1 MKAAPS
7 GEKGKEMKIYARGT
21 LKGQTIELDE
31 PIDLP
36 EGERVE
42 VVVLWP
48 EIVPVKRTTEELEAA
63 KAEYEAM
70 RDTPAYRT
78 FNPKPPGEY
87 VVTNE
92 MVNRI
97 RETMGF

>member
-1 MKAAPS
+1 MR
-7 GEKGKEMKIYARGT
+7 IDLRGT
-21 LKGQTIELDE
+21 VKGQTIELDE

-42 VVVLWP
+42 IVILWP
-48 EIVPVKRTTEELEAA
+48 EIVPVKLTPEELEAA
-63 KAEYEAM
+63 QAEYEAR
-70 RDTPAYRT
+70 RDSLAYRT
-78 FNPKPPGEY
+78 FNPRPPTGH

>member
-1 MKAAPS
+1 
-7 GEKGKEMKIYARGT
+7 MKIYARGA

-31 PIDLP
+31 PLDLP

-48 EIVPVKRTTEELEAA
+48 EIVPVKRTTEELAAA

-70 RDTPAYRT
+70 RDTPAHRT
-78 FNPKPPGEY
+78 FNPPPPGEY
-87 VVTNE
+87 VITNE

>member
-1 MKAAPS
+1 MKMNL
-7 GEKGKEMKIYARGT
+7 KGT
-21 LKGQTIELDE
+21 VKGQTIELDG

-36 EGERVE
+36 EGQRLDL
-42 VVVLWP
+42 VVWP
-48 EIVPVKRTTEELEAA
+48 EIVAVKLTPEELEAEQA
-63 KAEYEAM
+63 AYEA
-70 RDTPAYRT
+70 RRASPAYRA
-78 FNPKPPGEY
+78 FNPLPPSDH

>member
-1 MKAAPS
+1 MR
-7 GEKGKEMKIYARGT
+7 MDLRGT
-21 LKGQTIELDE
+21 VKGQTIVLDE

-42 VVVLWP
+42 LVVLWP
-48 EIVPVKRTTEELEAA
+48 EIVPVKLTPEELEAA
-63 KAEYEAM
+63 KADYEARCEDPM
-70 RDTPAYRT
+70 YRALH
-78 FNPKPPGEY
+78 PLPPTGY

-97 RETMGF
+97 RETAGF

>member
-1 MKAAPS
+1 
-7 GEKGKEMKIYARGT
+7 MKIYARGT

-36 EGERVE
+36 NGDRVE

-48 EIVPVKRTTEELEAA
+48 EIVPVKRTPEELEAA
-63 KAEYEAM
+63 KAEYEAR
-70 RDTPAYRT
+70 RDSPAYRT
-78 FNPKPPGEY
+78 FKPNPPGEY
-87 VVTNE
+87 IVTNE
-92 MVNRI
+92 MVERI

>member
-1 MKAAPS
+1 MR
-7 GEKGKEMKIYARGT
+7 IDLRGAVR
-21 LKGQTIELDE
+21 GQTIELDE

-42 VVVLWP
+42 IVVLWP
-48 EIVPVKRTTEELEAA
+48 EIVPVKLTPAELEAA
-63 KAEYEAM
+63 KAEYEA
-70 RDTPAYRT
+70 RCEDPVYRALH
-78 FNPKPPGEY
+78 PLPPTGY

>member
-1 MKAAPS
+1 
-7 GEKGKEMKIYARGT
+7 MKIYARGT

-36 EGERVE
+36 NGDRVE

-48 EIVPVKRTTEELEAA
+48 EIVPVKRTPEELEAA
-63 KAEYEAM
+63 KAEYEAR
-70 RDTPAYRT
+70 RDSPAYRT
-78 FNPKPPGEY
+78 FKPTPPGEY
-87 VVTNE
+87 IVTNE
-92 MVNRI
+92 MVERI